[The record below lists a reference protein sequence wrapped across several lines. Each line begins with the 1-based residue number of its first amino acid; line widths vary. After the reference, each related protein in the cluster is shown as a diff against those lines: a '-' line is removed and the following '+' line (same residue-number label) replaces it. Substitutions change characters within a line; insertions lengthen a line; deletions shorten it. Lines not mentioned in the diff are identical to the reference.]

1 MVAKHLTD
9 PPPRFYVKQGPAEW
23 GAFKY
28 SPDEHPDW
36 HIGDYGTRDEAVA
49 ACNEVDAAEAE
60 RYGVWRFFAE

>member
-1 MVAKHLTD
+1 M
-9 PPPRFYVKQGPAEW
+9 